1 MATAAAAEE
10 EEGEGG
16 SGRAT
21 EVEVPCYGVS
31 VILHEKE
38 KGSIFVYPLIM
49 IMNIEYLG
57 QYAMAQSF

>member
-1 MATAAAAEE
+1 MATAAAAEEEEEE

-31 VILHEKE
+31 VCDLVRKGKGILIRVPINHEY
-38 KGSIFVYPLIM
+38 IV
-49 IMNIEYLG
+49 
-57 QYAMAQSF
+57 